1 MKDNGLFVV
10 CENWINHERVLR
22 AAKNAA
28 LRIDS
33 IHPIAG
39 CITKSKPL
47 FAVYTMKKELYPDE
61 DSSAKDHVTNQL
73 DVIAVRSENGDWTQ
87 AYGKMLDKMSISTL
101 S

>member
-1 MKDNGLFVV
+1 LFVV

-28 LRIDS
+28 LRINS

-39 CITKSKPL
+39 SINKSKPL
-47 FAVYTMKKELYPDE
+47 FAVYTMKKGLSPKE
-61 DSSAKDHVTNQL
+61 DSFAKDHVTKQY
-73 DVIAVRSENGDWTQ
+73 DVIAVRNENGNWTE
-87 AYGKMLDKMSISTL
+87 AYGKVLDKMSISTL